1 MQSLTVIDQ
10 LHTVKAYITVQ
21 DNINKH
27 AGQLL
32 YCQWIVAPLQT
43 NMQTG
48 TEDNIFSECV
58 PKDLALD

>member
-10 LHTVKAYITVQ
+10 LYTVKAYITVQ

-27 AGQLL
+27 AGQML
-32 YCQWIVAPLQT
+32 YCKWIVAPLQT

-48 TEDNIFSECV
+48 IEDIFSECV
-58 PKDLALD
+58 PKDLALH